1 MFIVSKRN
9 FRVRRADGT
18 FYLIRKDYAGDIPED
33 VFKSRLVQKAIIGAL
48 IYAPETSRDKDG
60 YEAQGEA
67 DEREGAADIRPDAG
81 TGAEASGEGTAAEPK
96 EPVQEGVKIG
106 RARAKK

>member
-33 VFKSRLVQKAIIGAL
+33 VFKSRLVQEAIIG
-48 IYAPETSRDKDG
+48 G
-60 YEAQGEA
+60 
-67 DEREGAADIRPDAG
+67 
-81 TGAEASGEGTAAEPK
+81 
-96 EPVQEGVKIG
+96 
-106 RARAKK
+106 